1 MDKII
6 TKEEKE
12 GIWNDIDN
20 DIKTDDEQIKRGP
33 KKMKKFISEEIEKI
47 LKDKKY
53 LKNMLSRKLKFKRK
67 KH

>member
-1 MDKII
+1 
-6 TKEEKE
+6 
-12 GIWNDIDN
+12 
-20 DIKTDDEQIKRGP
+20 
-33 KKMKKFISEEIEKI
+33 MKKFIGEEIEKI